1 MKLSETGE
9 DKPKTMKLSEVEA
22 APLSQMEETKE
33 FFRGA
38 ALPALGIMQ
47 SIPYEPVQKFATEK
61 VQQIEAKP
69 EYIYP
74 GGTVGARGLG
84 KFIGSAGLTTLPV
97 TKLLSR
103 TAPLST
109 GARLGSRIAG
119 GAATGAV
126 TSGLM
131 QEAPTM
137 EQIRPVK
144 EEAAITGGTI
154 GGLLGGVPSLAQ
166 AAKSG
171 YDRLSNTLN
180 RAFGGD
186 VKRLAEELRRYAST
200 QSGAEADMARKLADD
215 AAKRSTLAEREAGA
229 ATKRAVTAETEAG
242 RQTEIGTKK
251 LGTMPGT
258 VGQVEAGAMRAIP
271 ATEQSI
277 GQTIKDTANT
287 IYKKLRDA
295 RSERVT
301 ENKRQ
306 AFSDAYKKESGN
318 PPQNVIQTQ
327 AYKNLLQQIDTE
339 ITNPVTGLSNVE
351 VGSLRQQLE
360 SLRRYLDPTQEVG
373 GTVIGR
379 KISFESLEN
388 LRRFLNDRSYGL
400 PAEGFDAIS
409 QQQAGTI
416 AKQVEKVMEEFSP
429 GIRKYID
436 QYRKDS
442 EPLRVFA
449 TKIGKAL
456 TSQQLTGSGSNYATV
471 AAQSIPGKVFKD
483 RESYQSLVDA
493 LGGDTAFASKE
504 AAKYFTNE
512 IEKLAGNPDKI
523 RTFIRDNREMLNVTG
538 NKPLLENYFAQVQ
551 QASGRAKFAGEKAKT
566 ETQLAQ
572 ERTAAAKTES
582 GAAETQMRVARD
594 FETLQSNL
602 ITARNPQEIATATDA
617 FARKALAEGRINQAK
632 YREIMD
638 QSNRILSAVD
648 DSRIAKEEINRMVPR
663 VLGYGVLGAAGVY
676 GVRSMER

>member
-1 MKLSETGE
+1 M
-9 DKPKTMKLSEVEA
+9 
-22 APLSQMEETKE
+22 
-33 FFRGA
+33 
-38 ALPALGIMQ
+38 
-47 SIPYEPVQKFATEK
+47 
-61 VQQIEAKP
+61 
-69 EYIYP
+69 
-74 GGTVGARGLG
+74 
-84 KFIGSAGLTTLPV
+84 
-97 TKLLSR
+97 
-103 TAPLST
+103 
-109 GARLGSRIAG
+109 AG

-137 EQIRPVK
+137 EQIRPAK

-200 QSGAEADMARKLADD
+200 QSGAEADMARKLAND
-215 AAKRSTLAEREAGA
+215 AAKRSALAEREAGA

-242 RQTEIGTKK
+242 RQAEIGTKK

-306 AFSDAYKKESGN
+306 AFSDAYKKELAN
-318 PPQNVIQTQ
+318 ENVIQTQ

-339 ITNPVTGLSNVE
+339 IKNPVTGLSNVE

-360 SLRRYLDPTQEVG
+360 SLRRYLDPTEEVG

-388 LRRFLNDRSYGL
+388 LRRFLNARAYGL

-409 QQQAGTI
+409 QQQAGNI

-456 TSQQLTGSGSNYATV
+456 TGQQLTGSGANYATV

-493 LGGDTAFASKE
+493 LGGDTKFASKE

-572 ERTAAAKTES
+572 ERAAAAKAET

-617 FARKALAEGRINQAK
+617 FARKALSEGRINQAK

-648 DSRIAKEEINRMVPR
+648 DSRIAKEEINRMIPR

>member
-1 MKLSETGE
+1 MKLSETNE
-9 DKPKTMKLSEVEA
+9 AKPKTMKLSEVEA
-22 APLSQMEETKE
+22 APPSQIEETKE

-38 ALPALGIMQ
+38 ALPVLGVMQ

-61 VQQIEAKP
+61 VQQIEARP

-97 TKLLSR
+97 PQLLSR
-103 TAPLST
+103 TAPLSA
-109 GARLGSRIAG
+109 GARLGSRVVG

-137 EQIRPVK
+137 EQIRPAK

-154 GGLLGGVPSLAQ
+154 GAVLGGVPSLAQ

-200 QSGAEADMARKLADD
+200 QSGAEANMARKLADD
-215 AAKRSTLAEREAGA
+215 AMKRAGVAEREAGGA
-229 ATKRAVTAETEAG
+229 MKRAGIAEAEAG
-242 RQTEIGTKK
+242 RQAEIGAQR
-251 LGTMPGT
+251 LGAMPGT
-258 VGQVEAGAMRAIP
+258 VGEVEAGAMRAIP

-277 GQTIKDTANT
+277 GQTIKDAVNT

-306 AFSDAYKKESGN
+306 AFSDAYKKELAN
-318 PPQNVIQTQ
+318 ENVIQTQ

-360 SLRRYLDPTQEVG
+360 SLRRYLDPTEEVG

-388 LRRFLNDRSYGL
+388 LRRFLNDRAYGL

-409 QQQAGTI
+409 QQQAGNI

-456 TSQQLTGSGSNYATV
+456 TGQQLTGSGANYATV
-471 AAQSIPGKVFKD
+471 AAQGIPGRVFKD
-483 RESYQSLVDA
+483 RESYQALVDA
-493 LGGDTAFASKE
+493 LGGDTRFASRE

-512 IEKLAGNPDKI
+512 IEKLGGNPDKI

-572 ERTAAAKTES
+572 ERTAAAKAET

-617 FARKALAEGRINQAK
+617 FARKALSEGRINQAK

-648 DSRIAKEEINRMVPR
+648 DSRIAKEEINRMIPR

>member
-1 MKLSETGE
+1 MKLSEVGE
-9 DKPKTMKLSEVEA
+9 EKPRTMKLSEVET
-22 APLSQMEETKE
+22 APPSQMEETKE

-38 ALPALGIMQ
+38 ALPAFGVMQ
-47 SIPYEPVQKFATEK
+47 SIPYEPIQKFATEK
-61 VQQIEAKP
+61 VQQIEARP
-69 EYIYP
+69 EYISP
-74 GGTVGARGLG
+74 GGTIGARSLG
-84 KFIGSAGLTTLPV
+84 KFIGSAGLATLPV
-97 TKLLSR
+97 SKLLSR
-103 TAPLST
+103 TAPLSA
-109 GARLGSRIAG
+109 GARLGSSVAG

-154 GGLLGGVPSLAQ
+154 GALLGGVPSLAQ

-171 YDRLSNTLN
+171 YDKLSNTLN

-200 QSGAEADMARKLADD
+200 QSGAEANMARKLADD
-215 AAKRSTLAEREAGA
+215 AAKRVTAAEKESGA
-229 ATKRAVTAETEAG
+229 AVKRAGIAEAEAG
-242 RQTEIGTKK
+242 RQAEIGAQK
-251 LGTMPGT
+251 LGIMPGT

-306 AFSDAYKKESGN
+306 AFSDAFEKESDN
-318 PPQNVIQTQ
+318 KNVIQTQ

-339 ITNPVTGLSNVE
+339 LENPVTGLSNVE

-360 SLRRYLDPTQEVG
+360 SLRRYLDPTQVVG

-493 LGGDTAFASKE
+493 LGGDTKFASKE

-572 ERTAAAKTES
+572 ERTAAAKAES

>member
-1 MKLSETGE
+1 MKLSEAGE
-9 DKPKTMKLSEVEA
+9 EKPRTMKLSEVET
-22 APLSQMEETKE
+22 APPSQMEETKE

-38 ALPALGIMQ
+38 ALPAFGVMQ
-47 SIPYEPVQKFATEK
+47 SIPYEPIQKFATEK
-61 VQQIEAKP
+61 VQQIEARP
-69 EYIYP
+69 EYISP
-74 GGTVGARGLG
+74 GGTIGARSLG
-84 KFIGSAGLTTLPV
+84 KFIGSAGLATLPV
-97 TKLLSR
+97 SKLLSR
-103 TAPLST
+103 TAPLSA
-109 GARLGSRIAG
+109 GARLGSRVAG

-154 GGLLGGVPSLAQ
+154 GALLGGVPSLAQ

-171 YDRLSNTLN
+171 YDKLSNTLN

-200 QSGAEADMARKLADD
+200 QSGAEANMARKLADD
-215 AAKRSTLAEREAGA
+215 AAKRASAAEKESGA
-229 ATKRAVTAETEAG
+229 AVKRAGIAEAEAG
-242 RQTEIGTKK
+242 RQAEIGAQK

-277 GQTIKDTANT
+277 GQTIKDTANA

-306 AFSDAYKKESGN
+306 AFSDAFEKESAN
-318 PPQNVIQTQ
+318 KNVIQTQ

-339 ITNPVTGLSNVE
+339 LQNPVTGLSNVE

-360 SLRRYLDPTQEVG
+360 SLRRYLDPTQVVG

-572 ERTAAAKTES
+572 ERTAAAKAES
-582 GAAETQMRVARD
+582 SAAETQMRVARD

>member
-1 MKLSETGE
+1 MKLSELGE
-9 DKPKTMKLSEVEA
+9 EKPRTMKLSEVET
-22 APLSQMEETKE
+22 APPSQMEETKE

-38 ALPALGIMQ
+38 ALPAFGVMQ
-47 SIPYEPVQKFATEK
+47 SIPYEPIQKFATER

-69 EYIYP
+69 EYVSP
-74 GGTVGARGLG
+74 GGTIGARSLG
-84 KFIGSAGLTTLPV
+84 KFIGSAGLTTLPIPQI
-97 TKLLSR
+97 LSR

-109 GARLGSRIAG
+109 GARLGSRVAG

-144 EEAAITGGTI
+144 EEAAITGGTV
-154 GGLLGGVPSLAQ
+154 GALLGGVPSLAQ

-200 QSGAEADMARKLADD
+200 QSGAEANMARKLADD
-215 AAKRSTLAEREAGA
+215 ASKRATVAEKESGA
-229 ATKRAVTAETEAG
+229 AVKRAGIAEAESG
-242 RQTEIGTKK
+242 RQAEIGTKK

-258 VGQVEAGAMRAIP
+258 EGQVEAGAMRAIP

-277 GQTIKDTANT
+277 GQRIKDIANT

-295 RSERVT
+295 RTQRVEVNKQAAFQEAFNKELEGQRVQNT
-301 ENKRQ
+301 E
-306 AFSDAYKKESGN
+306 SL
-318 PPQNVIQTQ
+318 
-327 AYKNLLQQIDTE
+327 KNLIKEIDATL
-339 ITNPVTGLSNVE
+339 TNPVTGLSNVE
-351 VGSLRQQLE
+351 VNTLKQQLE
-360 SLRRYLDPTQEVG
+360 SIKSQLQEG
-373 GTVIGR
+373 MENGVITG
-379 KISFESLEN
+379 KGISFQSLEN
-388 LRRFLNDRSYGL
+388 LRRFLNDRAFGL
-400 PAEGFDAIS
+400 PAEGFDAIG
-409 QQQAGTI
+409 QQEAGNL
-416 AKQVEKVMEEFSP
+416 AKGVEKIMVEFSP
-429 GIRKYID
+429 KVRPYID

-456 TSQQLTGSGSNYATV
+456 TGQQLTGSGSNYATV

-512 IEKLAGNPDKI
+512 IEKLGGNPDKI

-538 NKPLLENYFAQVQ
+538 NKPLFENYFAQVQ
-551 QASGRAKFAGEKAKT
+551 QASGRARFAGEKAKT

-572 ERTAAAKTES
+572 ERTAAAKAES
-582 GAAETQMRVARD
+582 SAAETQMRVARD

-617 FARKALAEGRINQAK
+617 FARKALSEGRINQAK

-648 DSRIAKEEINRMVPR
+648 DSRIAKEEIKRMVPR
-663 VLGYGVLGAAGVY
+663 ILGYGVLGAAGVY
-676 GVRSMER
+676 GVRSSMER

>member
-1 MKLSETGE
+1 MKLSEVGE
-9 DKPKTMKLSEVEA
+9 EKPRTMKLSEVET
-22 APLSQMEETKE
+22 APPSQMEETKE

-38 ALPALGIMQ
+38 ALPAFGVMQ
-47 SIPYEPVQKFATEK
+47 SIPYEPIQKFATEK
-61 VQQIEAKP
+61 VQQIEARP
-69 EYIYP
+69 EYISP
-74 GGTVGARGLG
+74 GGTIGARSLG
-84 KFIGSAGLTTLPV
+84 KFIGSAGLATLPV
-97 TKLLSR
+97 SKLLSR
-103 TAPLST
+103 TAPLSA
-109 GARLGSRIAG
+109 GARLGSRVAG

-154 GGLLGGVPSLAQ
+154 GALLGGVPSLAQ

-171 YDRLSNTLN
+171 YDKLSNTLN

-200 QSGAEADMARKLADD
+200 QSGAEANMARKLADD
-215 AAKRSTLAEREAGA
+215 AAKRATAAEKESGA
-229 ATKRAVTAETEAG
+229 AVKRAGIAETEAG
-242 RQTEIGTKK
+242 RQVEIGAQK

-277 GQTIKDTANT
+277 GQTIKDTANA

-306 AFSDAYKKESGN
+306 AFSDAFEKESEN
-318 PPQNVIQTQ
+318 KNVIQTQ

-339 ITNPVTGLSNVE
+339 LENPVTGLSNVE

-360 SLRRYLDPTQEVG
+360 SLRRYLDPTQRVG
-373 GTVIGR
+373 DTVIGR

-493 LGGDTAFASKE
+493 LGGDTKFASKE

-572 ERTAAAKTES
+572 ERTAAAKAES

>member
-1 MKLSETGE
+1 MKLSEVGE
-9 DKPKTMKLSEVEA
+9 EKPRTMKLSEVET
-22 APLSQMEETKE
+22 APPSQMEETKE

-38 ALPALGIMQ
+38 ALPAFGVMQ
-47 SIPYEPVQKFATEK
+47 SIPYEPIQKFATEK
-61 VQQIEAKP
+61 VQQIEARP
-69 EYIYP
+69 EYISP
-74 GGTVGARGLG
+74 GGTIGARSLG
-84 KFIGSAGLTTLPV
+84 KFIGSAGLATLPV
-97 TKLLSR
+97 SKLLSR
-103 TAPLST
+103 TAPLSA
-109 GARLGSRIAG
+109 GARLGSSVAG

-154 GGLLGGVPSLAQ
+154 GALLGGVPSLAQ

-171 YDRLSNTLN
+171 YDKLSNTLN

-186 VKRLAEELRRYAST
+186 IKRLAEELRRYAST
-200 QSGAEADMARKLADD
+200 QSGAEANMARKLADD
-215 AAKRSTLAEREAGA
+215 AAKRVTAAEKESGA
-229 ATKRAVTAETEAG
+229 AVKRAGIAEAEAG
-242 RQTEIGTKK
+242 RQAEIGAQK
-251 LGTMPGT
+251 LGIMPGT

-277 GQTIKDTANT
+277 GQTIKDTANA

-306 AFSDAYKKESGN
+306 AFSDAFEKESDN
-318 PPQNVIQTQ
+318 KNVIQTQ

-339 ITNPVTGLSNVE
+339 LENPVTGLSNVE

-360 SLRRYLDPTQEVG
+360 SLRRYLDPTQVVG

-493 LGGDTAFASKE
+493 LGGDTKFASKE

-572 ERTAAAKTES
+572 ERTAAAKAES

>member
-1 MKLSETGE
+1 MKLSEVGE
-9 DKPKTMKLSEVEA
+9 QKPRTMKLSEVET
-22 APLSQMEETKE
+22 APPSQMEETKE

-38 ALPALGIMQ
+38 ALPAFGVMQ
-47 SIPYEPVQKFATEK
+47 SIPYEPIQKFATEK
-61 VQQIEAKP
+61 VQQIEARP
-69 EYIYP
+69 EYISP
-74 GGTVGARGLG
+74 GGTIGARSLG
-84 KFIGSAGLTTLPV
+84 KFIGSAGLATLPV
-97 TKLLSR
+97 PQLLSR
-103 TAPLST
+103 TAPLSA
-109 GARLGSRIAG
+109 GARLGSRVAG

-154 GGLLGGVPSLAQ
+154 GALLGGVPSLAQ

-171 YDRLSNTLN
+171 YDKLSNTLN

-200 QSGAEADMARKLADD
+200 QSGAEANTARKLADD
-215 AAKRSTLAEREAGA
+215 AAKRATAAEKESGA
-229 ATKRAVTAETEAG
+229 AVKRAGIAETEAG
-242 RQTEIGTKK
+242 RQAEIGAQK

-277 GQTIKDTANT
+277 GQTIKDTANA

-306 AFSDAYKKESGN
+306 AFSDAFEKESEN
-318 PPQNVIQTQ
+318 KNVIQTQ

-360 SLRRYLDPTQEVG
+360 SLRRYLDPTEEVG

-436 QYRKDS
+436 QYHKDS

-493 LGGDTAFASKE
+493 LGGDTKFASKE

-572 ERTAAAKTES
+572 ERTAAAKAES
-582 GAAETQMRVARD
+582 GAAEIQMRVARD

>member
-1 MKLSETGE
+1 MKLSEVGE
-9 DKPKTMKLSEVEA
+9 EKPRTMKLSEVET
-22 APLSQMEETKE
+22 APPSQMEETKE

-38 ALPALGIMQ
+38 ALPAFGVMQ
-47 SIPYEPVQKFATEK
+47 SIPYEPIQKFATEK
-61 VQQIEAKP
+61 VQQIEARP
-69 EYIYP
+69 EYISP
-74 GGTVGARGLG
+74 GGTIGARSLG
-84 KFIGSAGLTTLPV
+84 KFIGSAGLATLPV
-97 TKLLSR
+97 SKLLSR
-103 TAPLST
+103 TAPLSA
-109 GARLGSRIAG
+109 GARLGSSVAG

-154 GGLLGGVPSLAQ
+154 GALLGGVPSLAQ

-171 YDRLSNTLN
+171 YDKLSNTLN

-200 QSGAEADMARKLADD
+200 QSGAEANMARKLADD
-215 AAKRSTLAEREAGA
+215 AAKRVTAAEKESGA
-229 ATKRAVTAETEAG
+229 AVKRAGIAEAEAG
-242 RQTEIGTKK
+242 RQAEIGAQK
-251 LGTMPGT
+251 LGIMPGT

-277 GQTIKDTANT
+277 GQTIKDTANA

-306 AFSDAYKKESGN
+306 AFSDAFEKESDN
-318 PPQNVIQTQ
+318 KNVIQTQ

-339 ITNPVTGLSNVE
+339 LENPVTGLSNVE

-360 SLRRYLDPTQEVG
+360 SLRRYLDPTQVVG

-493 LGGDTAFASKE
+493 LGGDTKFASKE

-572 ERTAAAKTES
+572 ERTAAAKAES

>member
-1 MKLSETGE
+1 MKLSEVGE
-9 DKPKTMKLSEVEA
+9 EKPRTMKLSEVET
-22 APLSQMEETKE
+22 APPSQMEETKE

-38 ALPALGIMQ
+38 ALPAFGVMQ
-47 SIPYEPVQKFATEK
+47 SIPYEPIQKFATEK
-61 VQQIEAKP
+61 VQQIEARP
-69 EYIYP
+69 EYISP
-74 GGTVGARGLG
+74 GGTIGARSLG
-84 KFIGSAGLTTLPV
+84 KFIGSAGLATLPV
-97 TKLLSR
+97 PQLLSR
-103 TAPLST
+103 TAPLSA
-109 GARLGSRIAG
+109 GARLGSRVAG

-154 GGLLGGVPSLAQ
+154 GALLGGVPSLAQ

-171 YDRLSNTLN
+171 YDKLSNTLN

-200 QSGAEADMARKLADD
+200 QSGAEANTARKLADD
-215 AAKRSTLAEREAGA
+215 AAKRATAAEKESGA
-229 ATKRAVTAETEAG
+229 AVKRAGIAETEAG
-242 RQTEIGTKK
+242 RQAEIGAQK

-277 GQTIKDTANT
+277 GQTIKDTANA

-306 AFSDAYKKESGN
+306 AFSDAFEKESDN
-318 PPQNVIQTQ
+318 KNVIQTQ

-339 ITNPVTGLSNVE
+339 LENPVTGLSNVE

-360 SLRRYLDPTQEVG
+360 SLRRYLDPTQVVG

-493 LGGDTAFASKE
+493 LGGDTKFASKE

-512 IEKLAGNPDKI
+512 IEKLAGNPEKI